1 MRWFCAA
8 IVVLSGSAFSAAA
21 DKDNDQPVPDSF
33 TAVFAEW
40 QGLLSDMW
48 RMQVK
53 YRESDQAGKSLLEAR
68 YADLIDNGYVLEGRL
83 RSAAEAEFLSSPRRN
98 TQVSIFL
105 QQLLLQHFKDDRYEE
120 AAALAKVLVDHGVKY
135 RTFLNIAGVSAVCI
149 GDFDSAR
156 YLDAAAKSKLELDY
170 KGNSGLEAYVT
181 DTTQQGSAYRGILA
195 TLKRNWNTERKI
207 RAAEAKADDLPRVLL
222 KTTKGDITLELFE
235 NEAPGTVA
243 NFIDLV
249 EKEFYS
255 GMTFH
260 RVLPAYAA
268 QAGCPIGDGSG
279 GPGYTIKD
287 EFQRPDHRLH
297 LRGTVSMAR
306 MQSRQGTT
314 APQSSGSQFFFAFRP
329 TPELDGKYTAFGRVI
344 EGLEVLSRLQRR
356 DPEQKEP
363 PPADKILE
371 AKVLRKR
378 SHEYKPDRA
387 GRP

>member
-1 MRWFCAA
+1 MRWFCAI
-8 IVVLSGSAFSAAA
+8 IVVLTGGALSAAA
-21 DKDNDQPVPDSF
+21 DQDKDQPVDGF
-33 TAVFAEW
+33 TAVYAEW
-40 QGLLSDMW
+40 RGLLTDLW
-48 RMQVK
+48 RTQVK
-53 YRESDQAGKSLLEAR
+53 YREADQAGKSLLEAR
-68 YADLIDNGYVLEGRL
+68 YADLIDKGYLLEGRL
-83 RSAAEAEFLSSPRRN
+83 RSAAEAEFLSSPRRD
-98 TQVSIFL
+98 TQVSVFL
-105 QQLLLQHFKDDRYEE
+105 QQLLLHHFKDDRYEE

-135 RTFLNIAGVSAVCI
+135 RTFLNIAGVSAVCV

-156 YLDAAAKSKLELDY
+156 YLDAAAKSKRELDY
-170 KGNSGLEAYVT
+170 KNNSGLEAYVT
-181 DTTQQGSAYRGILA
+181 DTNQQGSAYRGILA
-195 TLKRNWNTERKI
+195 KLKRNWNAERKI

-222 KTTKGDITLELFE
+222 KTTKGDLTLELFE
-235 NEAPGTVA
+235 NEAPGAVA
-243 NFIDLV
+243 NFINLV

-287 EFQRPDHRLH
+287 EFDRADHRLH

-314 APQSSGSQFFFAFRP
+314 APESSGSQFFITFRP
-329 TPELDGKYTAFGRVI
+329 TPELDGKYTAFGQVI
-344 EGLEVLSRLQRR
+344 DGLEVLSRLQRR
-356 DPEQKEP
+356 DPEQKDP
-363 PPADKILE
+363 APADKILE

-387 GRP
+387 DRR